1 MGYVF
6 SCSLEGLPYM
16 TIKPQPCITRKCP
29 SHLHL
34 QVDLKKNSDTA
45 FSYEFSWVRVPSA
58 PKKTPGLFG
67 LFGPCF
73 FVSRFERVPKNYI
86 YIYINIVGGRVAHQM
101 VVIGPSTAFRIGK
114 INWRASPWSLEMT
127 DVIEEQIP
135 PWKITWLAEE
145 LLFFIGDTCSK
156 GCFSIVTLIF
166 GGVILLLLDT
176 FLFLVRFSHRT
187 IFPGWL

>member
-58 PKKTPGLFG
+58 PKKNTGTFWTFWTLLFCESFWKG
-67 LFGPCF
+67 AKKP
-73 FVSRFERVPKNYI
+73 YI
-86 YIYINIVGGRVAHQM
+86 YIYIVGGRVAHQM

-127 DVIEEQIP
+127 DVIEEHIP

-156 GCFSIVTLIF
+156 GCFSIVTLVF
-166 GGVILLLLDT
+166 GGFILLLLDT
-176 FLFLVRFSHRT
+176 FLFLVRFSRRT